1 MGSLMAGWDSPTLDP
16 ESASIKRNRSLT
28 KEQINA
34 YWRTKEKTE
43 SEHIQA
49 IPKLSETIQ
58 TPKLEDSEN
67 CGVSITVGLNRK
79 KEPLDMDVDENS
91 LKKFVKKNCWWTKSS
106 WAFLNEPPVIE
117 ASSNNYG
124 SQFHVA
130 NFRSTKFKTAN

>member
-16 ESASIKRNRSLT
+16 ESGFTFKLTSL
-28 KEQINA
+28 QISPLQKFE
-34 YWRTKEKTE
+34 YRRTTNIFMDTE
-43 SEHIQA
+43 
-49 IPKLSETIQ
+49 Q